1 MDVVDEEA
9 RAKLTALIIF
19 ASRYGQNIE
28 RRIRLGEAAADI
40 TDPRLLMTT
49 LEKHMFQGAEIVMN
63 AVQMPVFELDDDE
76 SGEQGDSSEETHTE
90 EPGCNYDGY
99 LLWENGDFTVEIR
112 PEGTEFQVI
121 VLRHVFSEDDQ
132 DEVVIRN
139 SGYVT
144 SFNQVLDICARL
156 DEVDFL
162 TAMRILFASYA
173 GQTRSEKDLDLIART
188 SVVQSTISA
197 LEL

>member
-1 MDVVDEEA
+1 M
-9 RAKLTALIIF
+9 
-19 ASRYGQNIE
+19 
-28 RRIRLGEAAADI
+28 
-40 TDPRLLMTT
+40 
-49 LEKHMFQGAEIVMN
+49 
-63 AVQMPVFELDDDE
+63 
-76 SGEQGDSSEETHTE
+76 
-90 EPGCNYDGY
+90 
-99 LLWENGDFTVEIR
+99 
-112 PEGTEFQVI
+112 I

-162 TAMRILFASYA
+162 TAMRILFASHA